1 MQFSN
6 LTREEV
12 ARRCNSRENDARSP
26 YNLHRNLAAVA
37 VHSSFGRLNHLVTEV
52 AMACIWS
59 G

>member
-6 LTREEV
+6 LTREKV
-12 ARRCNSRENDARSP
+12 ARRCNSRENAAQSP
-26 YNLHRNLAAVA
+26 HNLHRNLAAAA

-52 AMACIWS
+52 AVVRIWS

>member
-6 LTREEV
+6 FPREKV
-12 ARRCNSRENDARSP
+12 ARRCNSYENDARGP

-52 AMACIWS
+52 AMARIWN